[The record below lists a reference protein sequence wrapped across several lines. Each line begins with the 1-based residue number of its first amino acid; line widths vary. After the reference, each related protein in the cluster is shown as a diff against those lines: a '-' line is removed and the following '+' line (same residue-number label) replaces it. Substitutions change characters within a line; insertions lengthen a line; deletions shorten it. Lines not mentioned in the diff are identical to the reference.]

1 MAKSLSFGSLL
12 IASLLRKIFK
22 GAVYRRLASR
32 SVE

>member
-1 MAKSLSFGSLL
+1 LALL